1 MSMIS
6 VVSDHGDVLGD
17 HDDVIDN
24 QCHDDS
30 PVMALLD
37 ERTEETGQSL
47 VGDRPP
53 LPVRIL
59 HCTEYTRF
67 TLYCILYS
75 VYSTEYTRFTLY

>member
-1 MSMIS
+1 MGRCG
-6 VVSDHGDVLGD
+6 DHYDQC
-17 HDDVIDN
+17 HDDVVDN

-59 HCTEYTRF
+59 NCTGHTSSIQY
-67 TLYCILYS
+67 TLYWAY
-75 VYSTEYTRFTLY
+75 

>member
-6 VVSDHGDVLGD
+6 VVSDYDDVLGD
-17 HDDVIDN
+17 HDDVLGDYDDVIDN

-53 LPVRIL
+53 LVV
-59 HCTEYTRF
+59 YTP
-67 TLYCILYS
+67 LY
-75 VYSTEYTRFTLY
+75 

>member
-1 MSMIS
+1 M
-6 VVSDHGDVLGD
+6 GRCGD
-17 HDDVIDN
+17 HDDQCHDDVVDN

-75 VYSTEYTRFTLY
+75 VYSTAVHGTE